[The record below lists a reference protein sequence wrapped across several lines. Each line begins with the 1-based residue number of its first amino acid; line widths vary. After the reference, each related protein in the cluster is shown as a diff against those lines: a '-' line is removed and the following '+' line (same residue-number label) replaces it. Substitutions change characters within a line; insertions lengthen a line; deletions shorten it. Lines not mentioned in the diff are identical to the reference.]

1 MKENRKMSL
10 CVAGDGLSSRVGMEI
25 KTLPLRSESC
35 SLWLRRAS
43 RWSVMDFRYGVG

>member
-25 KTLPLRSESC
+25 KTLPLRSESGC
-35 SLWLRRAS
+35 SLWLYRAS
-43 RWSVMDFRYGVG
+43 RLVGV